1 MKTIYVVITYTGT
14 MLSKII
20 KMYTKNEFSHVSIA
34 LDLEL
39 KQMYSFGRLNPYNP
53 FIGGFVHEYINKGTF
68 KRFYKTKAKICEL
81 QVTDE
86 QYKNMQE
93 IINKIEKE
101 KDKYTFNVIG
111 LFAAGFHKKI
121 GKEQSFYCAEFVKYV
136 IEKSGIDIRLP
147 DVIKPEDFKYVEEF
161 ETIYTGLLRKYKP
174 SKVNLREL
182 IRRNMIA
189 YTQKEGII
197 WGKIIKLNFLKVFY

>member
-20 KMYTKNEFSHVSIA
+20 KMYTKSEFSHVSIS

-39 KQMYSFGRLNPYNP
+39 QQMYSFGRLNPYNP
-53 FIGGFVHEYINKGTF
+53 ITGGFVHEYINKGTF
-68 KRFYKTKAKICEL
+68 KRFYKTKAKICAL

-86 QYKNMQE
+86 QYKNMKE
-93 IINKIEKE
+93 IISKIEKE
-101 KDKYTFNVIG
+101 KDKYTFNVLG

-121 GKEQSFYCAEFVKYV
+121 GKERSFYCAEFVKYV
-136 IEKSGIDIRLP
+136 IEKSEIDIKLP
-147 DVIKPEDFKYVEEF
+147 TIIKPEDFKYVEEF

-174 SKVNLREL
+174 SKVNIREL
-182 IRRNMIA
+182 IRRNIIT

-197 WGKIIKLNFLKVFY
+197 

>member
-20 KMYTKNEFSHVSIA
+20 KMYTKSEFSHVSIS

-39 KQMYSFGRLNPYNP
+39 QQMYSFGRLKPYNLI
-53 FIGGFVHEYINKGTF
+53 IGGFVHEYINKGTF
-68 KRFYKTKAKICEL
+68 KRFYKTKAKICAL

-86 QYKNMQE
+86 QYKNMKE
-93 IINKIEKE
+93 IISKIEKE
-101 KDKYTFNVIG
+101 KDKYTFNVLG

-121 GKEQSFYCAEFVKYV
+121 GKERSFYCAEFVKYV
-136 IEKSGIDIRLP
+136 IEKSEIDIKLP
-147 DVIKPEDFKYVEEF
+147 TIIKPEDFKYVEEF

-174 SKVNLREL
+174 SKVNIREL
-182 IRRNMIA
+182 IRRNIIT

-197 WGKIIKLNFLKVFY
+197 

>member
-14 MLSKII
+14 ILSKII
-20 KMYTKNEFSHVSIA
+20 KMYTKSEFSHVSISMD
-34 LDLEL
+34 LDLQ
-39 KQMYSFGRLNPYNP
+39 QMYSFGRLNPYNP
-53 FIGGFVHEYINKGTF
+53 IIGGFVHEYINKGTF
-68 KRFYKTKAKICEL
+68 KRFYKTKAKICAL

-93 IINKIEKE
+93 IINKIERE
-101 KDKYTFNVIG
+101 KDNYTFNVIG

-121 GKEQSFYCAEFVKYV
+121 GKEHSFYCAEFVKYV
-136 IEKSGIDIRLP
+136 IEESGVDLNLP
-147 DVIKPEDFKYVEEF
+147 EIIKPEDFKHVQEF

-174 SKVNLREL
+174 SKVNVKEL
-182 IRRNMIA
+182 IRKNIIT

-197 WGKIIKLNFLKVFY
+197 